1 MARGHDL
8 HEYKGDIAMA
18 MKDVAIVGVGT
29 SDFRRLYADK
39 SQKND
44 VYQLAAEAFRD
55 ALEDCGATQKDVD
68 GLLCVNIKYGPF
80 GDMTGLTG
88 PGFVHDLEGTG
99 RMSGVALQEAC
110 SLVESGAART
120 VAVVYATNGRT
131 AGLKYGGGDADP
143 AGAYDAMYGM
153 TSTGAYLS
161 MMYQRYRHLYGAP
174 EDALAPLAINN
185 RANGA
190 RNPIAVFQ
198 QEITKDEYLASRFI
212 SQPLRKLDYCIINDG
227 AVAFIVTSMDRAR
240 GMRKKPVRVA
250 ATAGRAEL
258 GRSYISPD
266 FYYATSAAVAE
277 DLYKKSGIGPDQID
291 CMQVYDNFLPTI
303 LFTLEGFGHAP
314 RGASWEWIR
323 DGRIELGGE
332 RPMNTS
338 GGHTSESYMQGFAL
352 HVEAVRQVRGEAGE
366 RQVENCGTVQYMCVS
381 PIVTSH
387 IFTAD

>member
-1 MARGHDL
+1 
-8 HEYKGDIAMA
+8 
-18 MKDVAIVGVGT
+18 MKDVAIVGVGS

-39 SQKND
+39 SRPND

-55 ALEDCGATQKDVD
+55 ALDDCGATQQDID
-68 GLLCVNIKYGPF
+68 GLICTNIKYGQF
-80 GDMTGLTG
+80 GETVGLTG

-99 RMSGVALQEAC
+99 RMAGISLQEAC
-110 SLVESGAART
+110 ALVRSGMADM
-120 VAVVYATNGRT
+120 VACVYATNGRT
-131 AGLKYGGGDADP
+131 AGTKYGGGDADP
-143 AGAYDAMYGM
+143 AGVYDAMYGM
-153 TSTGAYLS
+153 TSTGAYVS
-161 MMYQRYRHLYGAP
+161 MMYQRYRAMYGAP

-198 QEITKDEYLASRFI
+198 KEIDLDDYLSSRFI
-212 SQPLRKLDYCIINDG
+212 AEPLRMLDYCIINDG
-227 AVAFIVTSMDRAR
+227 AVVFIVTSLDRAR
-240 GMRKKPVRVA
+240 DMRKKPVRVA

-266 FYYATSAAVAE
+266 FYFGTSKAVA
-277 DLYKKSGIGPDQID
+277 DQLYQSAGIGPDQID

-314 RGASWEWIR
+314 RGASWEWVR
-323 DGRIELGGE
+323 DGRIELGGK

-352 HVEAVRQVRGEAGE
+352 HVEAVRQVRGEAGD
-366 RQVENCGTVQYMCVS
+366 RQVENCNTVQYMCVS

-387 IFTAD
+387 IFVAD

>member
-1 MARGHDL
+1 
-8 HEYKGDIAMA
+8 MA
-18 MKDVAIVGVGT
+18 MKDVAIVGVGS

-39 SQKND
+39 SRPND
-44 VYQLAAEAFRD
+44 VYELAAEAFRD
-55 ALEDCGATQKDVD
+55 ALDDCGATQQDID
-68 GLLCVNIKYGPF
+68 GLLCINIEYGRF
-80 GDMTGLTG
+80 GEAAGLTD
-88 PGFVHDLEGTG
+88 PRFVHDLEGTG

-110 SLVESGAART
+110 ALVSSGLADV
-120 VAVVYATNGRT
+120 VACVYATNGRT

-153 TSTGAYLS
+153 TSTGAYVS
-161 MMYQRYRHLYGAP
+161 MMYQRYRTMYKAP

-198 QEITKDEYLASRFI
+198 KEIDRDEYLSSRYI
-212 SQPLRKLDYCIINDG
+212 AEPLRKLDYCIINDG
-227 AVAFIVTSMDRAR
+227 AVAFIVTSAERAR
-240 GMRKKPVRVA
+240 DMRNKPVRVA

-258 GRSYISPD
+258 SRSYISPD
-266 FYYATSAAVAE
+266 FYYETSAAVAGE
-277 DLYKKSGIGPDQID
+277 LYQKAGIGPDQID

-314 RGASWEWIR
+314 RGGAWEWIR

-332 RPMNTS
+332 RPLNTS

-366 RQVENCGTVQYMCVS
+366 RQVEKCSTVQYMCVS

-387 IFTAD
+387 IFVAD

>member
-1 MARGHDL
+1 
-8 HEYKGDIAMA
+8 MA
-18 MKDVAIVGVGT
+18 MKDVAIVGVGS

-39 SQKND
+39 GTPND
-44 VYQLAAEAFRD
+44 PYQLAAEAFRE
-55 ALEDCGATQKDVD
+55 ALEDCGATPQEID
-68 GLLCVNIKYGPF
+68 GLLCINLPYGRVADTI
-80 GDMTGLTG
+80 GVTG
-88 PGFVHDLEGTG
+88 PRFVHDLEGTG

-110 SLVESGAART
+110 ALVQSG
-120 VAVVYATNGRT
+120 VADVVACVYATNGRT
-131 AGLKYGGGDADP
+131 ANLKYGGGDGDP

-153 TSTGAYLS
+153 TSTGAYVS
-161 MMYQRYRHLYGAP
+161 MMYQRYRGLYGAP

-198 QEITKDEYLASRFI
+198 QEISRDEYLSSRFI
-212 SQPLRKLDYCIINDG
+212 AEPLRKLDYCIINDG
-227 AVAFIVTSMDRAR
+227 AVAFIVTSVERAR
-240 GMRKKPVRVA
+240 GLRKKPVRVA

-258 GRSYISPD
+258 SRSYISPD
-266 FYYATSAAVAE
+266 FYYSTSAAVAGE
-277 DLYKKSGIGPDQID
+277 LYEKSGIGPDQVD
-291 CMQVYDNFLPTI
+291 CLQVYDNFLPTI

-314 RGASWEWIR
+314 RGESWEWIR

-332 RPMNTS
+332 RPVNTS

-366 RQVENCGTVQYMCVS
+366 RQVQDCRAVQYMCVS

-387 IFTAD
+387 IFTVDEEG

>member
-1 MARGHDL
+1 MN
-8 HEYKGDIAMA
+8 
-18 MKDVAIVGVGT
+18 DVAVVGVGS

-39 SQKND
+39 SRPND
-44 VYQLAAEAFRD
+44 VYRLAAEAFKE
-55 ALEDCGATQKDVD
+55 ALADSGATRQDID
-68 GLLCVNIKYGPF
+68 GLLCVNVQYGRLGETIGITDPR
-80 GDMTGLTG
+80 
-88 PGFVHDLEGTG
+88 FVHDLEGTG
-99 RMSGVALQEAC
+99 RMSGIALQEAC
-110 SLVESGAART
+110 ALVRSGVVDM
-120 VAVVYATNGRT
+120 VACVYATNGRT
-131 AGLKYGGGDADP
+131 AGVKYGGGDADP

-153 TSTGAYLS
+153 TSTGAYVA
-161 MMYQRYRHLYGAP
+161 MMYQRYRSMYGAP

-198 QEITKDEYLASRFI
+198 EEITRDDYLSSRFI
-212 SQPLRKLDYCIINDG
+212 AEPLRKLDYCIINDG
-227 AVAFIVTSMDRAR
+227 AVAFIVTSAERAR
-240 GMRKKPVRVA
+240 DLRKKPVRVA
-250 ATAGRAEL
+250 ASAGRGEL

-266 FYYATSAAVAE
+266 FYFSTSAAVADE
-277 DLYKKSGIGPDQID
+277 LYRKSGIGPDQID

-314 RGASWEWIR
+314 RGESWKWIR
-323 DGRIELGGE
+323 DGRIELGGD

-352 HVEAVRQVRGEAGE
+352 LAEAVRQVRGEAGA
-366 RQVENCGTVQYMCVS
+366 RQVENCHTAQYMCVS